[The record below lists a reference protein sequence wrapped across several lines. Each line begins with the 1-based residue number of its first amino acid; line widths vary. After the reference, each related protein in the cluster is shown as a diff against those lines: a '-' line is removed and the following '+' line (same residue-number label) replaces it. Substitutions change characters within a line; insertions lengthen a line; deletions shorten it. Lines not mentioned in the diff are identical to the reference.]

1 MFSNLTLDIITLACL
16 GLRMHNLTEPSPFAL
31 AYAKV
36 FENTPW
42 SASMHA
48 LNVYV
53 PIRKILPVKSNREFL
68 QANQAVKDLLR
79 QQIRS
84 KRAALAGKEKAAI
97 TDKDLLALM
106 IKERGQ
112 GEDIWTEDEML
123 GHVSLQRLQLRMN
136 VSRTD
141 VWKASQLHVCR

>member
-1 MFSNLTLDIITLACL
+1 MYSNLTLDVITLACL
-16 GLRMHNLTEPSPFAL
+16 GLRMHNLTEPSPFSV

-42 SASMHA
+42 SAIMHA

-53 PIRKILPVKSNREFL
+53 PIRKLIPVKSNREFL
-68 QANQAVKDLLR
+68 QANQSVKDLLR
-79 QQIRS
+79 EQIRS
-84 KRAALAGKEKAAI
+84 KKAALAGKKKADI
-97 TDKDLLALM
+97 KDKDLLALM

-123 GHVSLQRLQLRMN
+123 GHVSLQHLQVRL
-136 VSRTD
+136 D
-141 VWKASQLHVCR
+141 VMSIDI